1 MSLSRPSNRA
11 NLWRTFAAPLLILG
25 ASIVGL
31 VAALVANGLGD
42 WISWAALSVPLAAIV
57 WGRLRRSK

>member
-1 MSLSRPSNRA
+1 MSRQAERA
-11 NLWRTFAAPLLILG
+11 NLWRIFAGPLLILA

-42 WISWAALSVPLAAIV
+42 WISWAALSVPIAAVV
-57 WGRLRRSK
+57 WGRLRRSR